1 MSLTVNPDPFDK
13 LRVILS
19 SQSKG
24 EQTPPCG
31 STLLTTLSLSKGGR
45 GVEWVD
51 SLLFSD

>member
-19 SQSKG
+19 PSKD
-24 EQTPPCG
+24 EQAPPCG